1 LDGKKIGGSGP
12 PIFFCDPANIMETG
26 ETAFLTTL
34 AVKRKFIKALFSS
47 TQRCAEE

>member
-1 LDGKKIGGSGP
+1 VIVVAGP
-12 PIFFCDPANIMETG
+12 IRDERRINAANIMETG

-34 AVKRKFIKALFSS
+34 AVKRKFIRALFSS